1 MKRRLPVLAYPPTN
15 RSLSIFQV
23 SGLAL
28 LACLLS
34 PTWGFAQ
41 YAPTEPVDPTVKTGF
56 DTITEDDSKHI
67 LSILTGQGFD
77 GRGTGQDGY
86 IRAAH
91 FVAGRLAEY
100 GFKPIGDGGTYF
112 QNLPFRQVLADTAAS
127 SIKVGDTVFTGEGSI
142 GFSQVSG
149 SQPVS
154 GNVVVVKAKGPTLR
168 FEEREAV
175 DGKVVLLITEDADPR
190 FDTTVQRGNPA
201 AILRIADGAA
211 KNQPTQIRPGGSI
224 RSQGIRAEIGKDHLD
239 SLAKALGVDAKVLAL
254 PTEEKIEIVPLD
266 ASLAID
272 LKAIERGITVP
283 NVVGWLEGSDP
294 EVNDEYIVIG
304 AHLDHLGIQGGQL
317 FPGADDNGSG
327 STAILQIARALH
339 ANPTKPRRS
348 ILYMAFAAEEMG
360 LVGSKHYVENPIMP
374 LDKAVCML
382 NIDMIGRNEEKADEP
397 ASENE
402 DSIHLVGTKQLSDEL
417 HQAVLEA
424 NKHVGF
430 RFEYDEEQVYR
441 RSDHYS
447 FASKSIPST
456 FLFGGFN
463 PYYHQTTDGLE
474 GINYSKIA
482 NAARLYYLVAM
493 AASETGKY
501 KLNEEAKP

>member
-1 MKRRLPVLAYPPTN
+1 MNRRLPVVAHQPTI
-15 RSLSIFQV
+15 RSLSFLQFGCLVVI
-23 SGLAL
+23 
-28 LACLLS
+28 ACLLS
-34 PTWGFAQ
+34 PIQGWAQ
-41 YAPTEPVDPTVKTGF
+41 YSPTEPVDPSVKTGF
-56 DTITEDDSKHI
+56 ATITEDESEHI
-67 LSILTGQGFD
+67 LAILTGQGFD

-100 GFKPIGDGGTYF
+100 GFKPIGDNGTYF

-127 SIKVGDTVFTGEGSI
+127 SIKVGETVFSGEGSI

-154 GNVVVVKAKGPTLR
+154 GNVVVVKAKGQSLR
-168 FEEREAV
+168 FEDREAV
-175 DGKVVLLITEDADPR
+175 DGKVVLLITDDADPR

-201 AILRIADGAA
+201 AILRIAEGAA
-211 KNQPTQIRPGGSI
+211 KNQPTQIRPGGTI
-224 RSQGIRAEIGKDHLD
+224 RSQGIRAEIGKDHLEAM
-239 SLAKALGVDAKVLAL
+239 AKALGVDAEDLAP
-254 PTEEKIEIVPLD
+254 PTEEKIEITPLD

-304 AHLDHLGIQGGQL
+304 AHLDHLGVQGGQL

-327 STAILQIARALH
+327 STAILQIAKALH

-360 LVGSKHYVENPIMP
+360 LIGSKHYVENPIMP

-424 NKHVGF
+424 NRHVGF

-447 FASKSIPST
+447 FASKNIPST

-501 KLNEEAKP
+501 KLNEAVKP